1 MKLVFAVF
9 RLSGFSGGAA
19 RRDSIWNFHVWNE
32 VSIISNLKKTFF
44 SFLYNG
50 ETVLRNRGARFYEH
64 HRDLTTFFFFF
75 VSPFWSNIATFDLS
89 V

>member
-32 VSIISNLKKTFF
+32 VGILSNLKYSYF
-44 SFLYNG
+44 SLLLSQQQWVGKLCCVTAVNVFTST
-50 ETVLRNRGARFYEH
+50 TV
-64 HRDLTTFFFFF
+64 
-75 VSPFWSNIATFDLS
+75 I
-89 V
+89 